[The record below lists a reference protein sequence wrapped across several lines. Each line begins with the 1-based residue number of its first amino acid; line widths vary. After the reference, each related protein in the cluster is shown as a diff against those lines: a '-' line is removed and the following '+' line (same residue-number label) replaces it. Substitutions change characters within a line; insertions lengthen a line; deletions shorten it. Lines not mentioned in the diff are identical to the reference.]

1 MQGVSNGTVVL
12 EKRNGQQI
20 AVPLDRL
27 SDDDRVWLAANAQGP
42 SRTRPPVPPVFLPTS
57 TRLQEVGASVDRQA
71 KESRQKASVAAR
83 KFSAEEEKAI
93 EAANATLEF
102 VNATI
107 QKIGTPSAS
116 PPTPGISNERVAGVA
131 TEMTLPDGTRKE
143 IFVHAGN
150 AKAMLAEAQMAVNQA
165 TRLARANAKRRAISS
180 QRESNDR
187 VAKLRTRLRKV
198 ESDLDKAIAEYASA
212 APALANREE
221 LAKQRVSE
229 LESLLDDIEMSEEN
243 DEPDDIK
250 KIDEVK
256 M

>member
-1 MQGVSNGTVVL
+1 
-12 EKRNGQQI
+12 
-20 AVPLDRL
+20 
-27 SDDDRVWLAANAQGP
+27 
-42 SRTRPPVPPVFLPTS
+42 
-57 TRLQEVGASVDRQA
+57 
-71 KESRQKASVAAR
+71 
-83 KFSAEEEKAI
+83 
-93 EAANATLEF
+93 
-102 VNATI
+102 
-107 QKIGTPSAS
+107 
-116 PPTPGISNERVAGVA
+116 
-131 TEMTLPDGTRKE
+131 
-143 IFVHAGN
+143 
-150 AKAMLAEAQMAVNQA
+150 MLAEAQMAVNQA

-256 M
+256 K